1 METLE
6 EALLTYPFDCGS
18 TVVHGVCEGCKT
30 SLEERELLSCPVCR
44 APSLTIKQPGLEP
57 DATGMMLGLMEAH
70 AEVSR
75 ATAAMMPPD
84 LTTSA
89 LVRNLQ
95 ATVAVARDLFNRPAV
110 LPEEFRNLLRE

>member
-1 METLE
+1 
-6 EALLTYPFDCGS
+6 
-18 TVVHGVCEGCKT
+18 
-30 SLEERELLSCPVCR
+30 
-44 APSLTIKQPGLEP
+44 
-57 DATGMMLGLMEAH
+57 
-70 AEVSR
+70 
-75 ATAAMMPPD
+75 MMPPD